1 MKIKF
6 FHHLE
11 IDYRRELAWS
21 VATLAFTFS
30 ISARFF
36 CSALAFTLMREA
48 RKLWPELIIYD
59 GDDKT
64 FADLSEENELD
75 TYYYRL
81 DNMAN
86 IIEKQDAH
94 IGVNGLVHEFH
105 IFPEYIKAQMPDA
118 SPQEWTYKAFE
129 DFIDIQWNYGE

>member
-1 MKIKF
+1 ML
-6 FHHLE
+6 H
-11 IDYRRELAWS
+11 
-21 VATLAFTFS
+21 V
-30 ISARFF
+30 
-36 CSALAFTLMREA
+36 AFTLMREA
-48 RKLWPELIIYD
+48 RKLRPELVIYD

-105 IFPEYIKAQMPDA
+105 IFPEYIKAQMPEKVHKNGHTRHLMT
-118 SPQEWTYKAFE
+118 SSTFSGITKTMRTSVERQ
-129 DFIDIQWNYGE
+129 

>member
-1 MKIKF
+1 MIENAAKVIDAAIMCA
-6 FHHLE
+6 E
-11 IDYRRELAWS
+11 IDPDDEEIQRTTMYIKGGSTQGTELMLH
-21 VATLAFTFS
+21 V
-30 ISARFF
+30 
-36 CSALAFTLMREA
+36 AFTLMREA
-48 RKLWPELIIYD
+48 RKLRPELLIYD

-105 IFPEYIKAQMPDA
+105 IFPEYIKAQMPDE
-118 SPQEWTYKAFE
+118 SP
-129 DFIDIQWNYGE
+129 